1 MKSIQGK
8 VVVIT
13 DGASPVGANLALECA
28 RYGARVVL
36 LDRPESQA
44 ARLTTAEIHR
54 NHSAATA
61 HVYEVDLTCRQSIRT
76 CIEAVLRDFRRIDVL
91 VNNVDLLL
99 AGSYFVEMRSTDTE
113 QTMGVNAFSTIWA
126 TQAVLPLMLQ
136 AKSGHLVHFGT
147 MAGALG
153 APRLTDYCTSKYA
166 VMGFH
171 EALRQE
177 LRKSG
182 KTAINLTLVCPT
194 LIDHQA
200 QCAASKGW
208 TRSIQWIEPDRAA
221 TLIVRAIRNDVP
233 QLVLP
238 RDIGMIAGFLSVL
251 PTGLATWARRKLGL
265 STVMDNVT
273 ATAVHATTEEVH
285 V

>member
-1 MKSIQGK
+1 M
-8 VVVIT
+8 IT
-13 DGASPVGANLALECA
+13 DGSSPVGANLALECA
-28 RYGARVVL
+28 RNGARVVL
-36 LDRPESQA
+36 WDRPGSQA
-44 ARLTTAEIHR
+44 AQLTTAEIHR

-61 HVYEVDLTCRQSIRT
+61 HAYEVDLRSRQAILA
-76 CIEAVLRDFRRIDVL
+76 CIEAVQRDFRRIDIL
-91 VNNVDLLL
+91 VNNADLLL
-99 AGSYFVEMRSTDTE
+99 AGSSFVETRSPCTE
-113 QTMGVNAFSTIWA
+113 QTMGVNAFSAIWA

-147 MAGALG
+147 TADELG
-153 APRLTDYCTSKYA
+153 APRLVDYCTSKYA

-182 KTAINLTLVCPT
+182 KTGINLTLVCPT

-200 QCAASKGW
+200 QCAPSKSW
-208 TRSIQWIEPDRAA
+208 TRTIQWIEPDRAA
-221 TLIVRAIRNDVP
+221 TLIVRAIRDDVA

-238 RDIGMIAGFLSVL
+238 RDIGMFAGFISVL

-265 STVMDNVT
+265 STAMDNV
-273 ATAVHATTEEVH
+273 AAPAATEEVH

>member
-13 DGASPVGANLALECA
+13 DGASPVGTNLAVECA

-36 LDRPESQA
+36 WDRPGSQA

-61 HVYEVDLTCRQSIRT
+61 HAYEVDLTCRQNILTS
-76 CIEAVLRDFRRIDVL
+76 IEAVYRDFRRIDIL
-91 VNNVDLLL
+91 MNNADLLL
-99 AGSYFVEMRSTDTE
+99 VGSSFVETRNATTE
-113 QTMGVNAFSTIWA
+113 QTMDVNAFSVIWA

-147 MAGALG
+147 TADALG
-153 APRLTDYCTSKYA
+153 APRLADYCTSKYA

-182 KTAINLTLVCPT
+182 KTGVKLTLVCPT

-200 QCAASKGW
+200 QCAPSKGW
-208 TRSIQWIEPDRAA
+208 TRSIQWIEPDHAA
-221 TLIVRAIRNDVP
+221 KLIVRAIRNDTP

-238 RDIGMIAGFLSVL
+238 LDFGMMAGFLNVL
-251 PTGLATWARRKLGL
+251 PTGLATWVRRKLGL
-265 STVMDNVT
+265 STAMDNVT
-273 ATAVHATTEEVH
+273 AAGVPVMEEVH